1 MSNVQFQ
8 RDDLSAPPPFTKVA
22 TDLVDGEHLQR
33 VKLDIGA
40 DGASSPVTAAN
51 PLPIFGNVAASINN
65 FPSSYPVTGPLTNA
79 ELRASAVPVRQADG
93 ANLDA
98 FSRLRVS
105 QPQGIFDQQFTYN
118 AGPLQFEPITSG
130 SGAAIAHD
138 ATNRCVTHTFDNTP
152 ANGLAVMQSFEWV
165 RYQPGRSQAA
175 FVTFNFIEAKA
186 NVVKFA
192 GLGDG
197 NNGIEFRLN
206 GSTLQWAVLSDS
218 SAGDEIVAQS
228 SWNLDR
234 LNGAGGTANP
244 SGLSLNVAAMQI
256 AVIDFQALYV
266 GRVRVGF
273 DIGGSIVYAH
283 EFNHANLTAFP
294 YIQTATLP
302 IRCGMSC
309 SNTASTTMRFICSA
323 VISEGGQEENGGVP
337 NAIEGTATAG
347 NGSDVHILSIR
358 PRTTFNGIAN
368 RIKIVPDSVEVL
380 VTGNNP
386 VLWKLVVG
394 QAISGTTTFSNVNA
408 TLSCMEFNTA
418 GTASGSPALVI
429 QQGYVAS
436 SAQARGVANPRTIS
450 KIPITLDAAGAVR
463 INGTLSLLV
472 QGIGSTSACRASIN
486 WRELR

>member
-1 MSNVQFQ
+1 MSSVQFQ
-8 RDDLSAPPPFTKVA
+8 RDDPSAPPPFTKVS
-22 TDLVDGEHLQR
+22 TDLVGDEHLQR
-33 VKLDIGA
+33 VKLDVGA
-40 DGASSPVTAAN
+40 AGASSPVTAAN
-51 PLPIFGNVAASINN
+51 PLPIAGT
-65 FPSSYPVTGPLTNA
+65 VTGPLTDA
-79 ELRASAVPVRQADG
+79 QLRASNVPIAIGDG

-118 AGPLQFEPITSG
+118 DGPLQFEKIISG

-152 ANGLAVMQSFEWV
+152 ANGLAVMQSFEWI

-175 FVTFNFIEAKA
+175 FVTFNFIESKA

-206 GSTLQWAVLSDS
+206 GSTKQWAILSDTNE
-218 SAGDEIVAQS
+218 GDEIVSQAN
-228 SWNLDR
+228 WNLDK
-234 LNGAGGTANP
+234 LDGNGA
-244 SGLSLNVAAMQI
+244 SGLTLNIAATQI

-273 DIGGSIVYAH
+273 DIGGCLVYAH
-283 EFNHANLTAFP
+283 EFNHANLVAFP
-294 YIQTATLP
+294 YIQTASLP
-302 IRCGMSC
+302 VRCGMSC
-309 SNTASTTMRFICSA
+309 SNTASTTMRFICSS

-337 NAIEGTATAG
+337 VVAEGTATAG
-347 NGSDVHILSIR
+347 NGTDVHILSIR
-358 PRTTFNGIAN
+358 PKTTFNGITN

-386 VLWKLVVG
+386 VLWKLVIG
-394 QAISGTTTFSNVNA
+394 QAITGTTTFSNVNA
-408 TLSCMEFNTA
+408 TYSCMEFNTL
-418 GTASGSPALVI
+418 GTANNAPAIVL
-429 QQGYVAS
+429 QQGYIAS
-436 SAQARGVANPRTIS
+436 SAQARGVANPRTVS

-463 INGTLSLLV
+463 ANGTLSVLV
-472 QGIGSTSACRASIN
+472 QGIGATSACRASIN